1 MYRIYILKIK
11 SALKDKLKGL
21 VYVTVSN
28 DTMIIAVDGPFIYYQ
43 QTYYN
48 LSEKI
53 LNGTPAGLFA
63 NDFISHYNQEIY
75 KRLFVRK

>member
-1 MYRIYILKIK
+1 MYRMYITKIK
-11 SALKDKLKGL
+11 TELKSKLNGL
-21 VYVTVSN
+21 IYVKVSN

-53 LNGTPAGLFA
+53 LNGTPAALFSS
-63 NDFISHYNQEIY
+63 DFISHYKQDIY

>member
-11 SALKDKLKGL
+11 SDLKAKLKGL

-53 LNGTPAGLFA
+53 LNGTPAALFSS
-63 NDFISHYNQEIY
+63 DFISHYKQEIY

>member
-11 SALKDKLKGL
+11 SALKAKLKGL

-28 DTMIIAVDGPFIYYQ
+28 DTMIIAVDGPFFYYQ

-53 LNGTPAGLFA
+53 LNGTPADLFT
-63 NDFISHYNQEIY
+63 NDFISHYKQEIY

>member
-1 MYRIYILKIK
+1 MYRIYMLKIK
-11 SALKDKLKGL
+11 SDLKAKLKGL
-21 VYVTVSN
+21 VYVTVYN
-28 DTMIIAVDGPFIYYQ
+28 DTMIIAVDGPFFYYQ

-53 LNGTPAGLFA
+53 LNGTPAVLFA
-63 NDFISHYNQEIY
+63 NDFISHYKQEIY